1 LKSVVAVDASLA
13 SERQVEGP
21 GPGRRQTAAGG
32 SDSDG
37 AGPGSDRQQTKRSS
51 VGKRFPAQHKPA
63 PFPSGVTLHL
73 NDLLA
78 TSAAD
83 SVFVQAVKNESSL
96 SLFEPRPRITINLDG
111 DDAATRLQ
119 LALLRAAMNQTRKV
133 ALTLGDSCI
142 KNAAEVATLL
152 GTLRILDTLSIDV
165 LPRPQCIP
173 VLSRLLLS
181 LHSNRRLLELR
192 VSRLFMADESACSES
207 MPSLGASAS
216 KSVSEYGDAAGAQA
230 SADAFYA
237 ALVALLRHQPRLQ
250 HLTLSAAGGKSS
262 LNLTH
267 SIPPLQHL
275 IELSLNGFTL
285 APLALQL
292 LRPALHW
299 RMRELNLSG
308 SPLEASAVPIIMQQ
322 LADMQRLHTLD
333 LSWSA
338 LKDAGATLLA
348 TDALPRLYALRELT
362 LQGAG
367 LTPASIDALIAAAVS
382 LPALRTLDVRS
393 NDDIPSA
400 TLTAAV
406 ERHKPGRLLTVLS

>member
-1 LKSVVAVDASLA
+1 MFLQIGGAAVALLVALVA
-13 SERQVEGP
+13 
-21 GPGRRQTAAGG
+21 T
-32 SDSDG
+32 
-37 AGPGSDRQQTKRSS
+37 
-51 VGKRFPAQHKPA
+51 RFYSYS

-83 SVFVQAVKNESSL
+83 SVFVQAVKNESSI
-96 SLFEPRPRITINLDG
+96 SLFEPRPRIAIHLDG

-119 LALLRAAMNQTRKV
+119 LALLRAAMNQTRRV
-133 ALTLGDSCI
+133 ALSLGDSCI

-152 GTLRILDTLSIDV
+152 GILRILDTLSIDV
-165 LPRPQCIP
+165 LPRPSRPQCIP

-192 VSRLFMADESACSES
+192 VSGLFMADESACSES
-207 MPSLGASAS
+207 TPSLGASAS
-216 KSVSEYGDAAGAQA
+216 NSVSEHGDAAGTHA

-250 HLTLSAAGGKSS
+250 HLTLSAAAAGKSS
-262 LNLTH
+262 LNLTL
-267 SIPPLQHL
+267 SIPPLQNL

-285 APLALQL
+285 SPLALQL

-322 LADMQRLHTLD
+322 LVDMQRLQSLD

-367 LTPASIDALIAAAVS
+367 LTPASIDALLAAAVS

-393 NDDIPSA
+393 NYDIPAA

-406 ERHKPGRLLTVLS
+406 ERHKPGRLLTVQS